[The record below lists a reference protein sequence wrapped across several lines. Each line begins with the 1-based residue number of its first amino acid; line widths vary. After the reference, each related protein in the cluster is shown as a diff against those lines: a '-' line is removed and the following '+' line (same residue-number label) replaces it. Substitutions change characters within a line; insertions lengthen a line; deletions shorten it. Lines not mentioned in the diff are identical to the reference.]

1 MYSRF
6 VCGTPVGLSA
16 EKVFVESDVTFGF
29 PSFHIVGLAD
39 TAIRES
45 KERVRSAV
53 SHSGFSF
60 PQERV
65 TVNLS
70 PADLR
75 KEGTHFDLPVAL
87 GILTSAGRLS
97 LSEAWRGE
105 DWACA
110 GELALDG
117 RLLGIRGLLPVLLG
131 LKETGIRR
139 FLLPAENLEEA
150 RAVPEILL
158 YPAEN
163 LQQAADHVSGKH
175 RIREVRSD
183 GEAYLKKMKEREVPG
198 FENPDYS
205 EVEGQ
210 ETAKRA
216 LQIAAAA
223 MHNILMTG
231 PPGSGKSML
240 ARRLPGI
247 LPPLSYD
254 EMIEITKIYSVSGLL
269 DPAKPLMTSRPF
281 RSPDTKITPAALA
294 GGGRRPVPGEISLA
308 HLGVLFLDEVPE
320 FSRTALETLRG
331 PMEEEKVSISRT
343 GGRYIFPAKFLTAA
357 AMNPCP
363 CGYASDPE
371 RECTC
376 SEYQIR
382 SYRARLSGPF
392 LDRIDLFVCVNPA
405 QRRGEREEKEE
416 VSSAQLREG
425 VMRAREIQNERFR
438 EEKIN
443 YNSQMTQ
450 RHLKKYCRLDVETE
464 FLLNQA
470 CESLRLSRRGCS
482 RILRVARTI
491 ADIEGADDIDFGHLA
506 EAVAYKEIKIR

>member
-1 MYSRF
+1 MYSKF
-6 VCGTPVGLSA
+6 ICGTLTGLAA
-16 EKVFVESDVTFGF
+16 EKVFVESDVAFGF

-39 TAIRES
+39 AAIKES

-53 SHSGFSF
+53 SNSGFSF

-75 KEGTHFDLPVAL
+75 KEGTLFDLPVAL
-87 GILTSAGRLS
+87 SILSSAGRIHPAG
-97 LSEAWRGE
+97 EWEKE

-117 RLLGIRGLLPVLLG
+117 RLVRIRGLLPVILG
-131 LKETGIRR
+131 LKGMGIRK
-139 FLLPAENLEEA
+139 FILPEGNLREA
-150 RAVPEILL
+150 QAVSDILL

-163 LQQAADHVSGKH
+163 LAQAAGLISGREK
-175 RIREVRSD
+175 IREVKGD
-183 GEAYLKKMKEREVPG
+183 GEAYLRRLRE
-198 FENPDYS
+198 EKRRDAESPDFS

-231 PPGSGKSML
+231 SPGSGKSML

-247 LPPLSYD
+247 LPPLTYG
-254 EMIEITKIYSVSGLL
+254 EMIEITKIYSASGLL
-269 DPAKPLMTSRPF
+269 DLEKPLVTMRPF
-281 RSPDTKITPAALA
+281 RCPDTKITAAALT

-308 HLGVLFLDEVPE
+308 HLGVLFLDEIPE
-320 FSRTALETLRG
+320 FSRSALETLRG
-331 PMEEEKVSISRT
+331 PMEEEQISISRT
-343 GGRYIFPAKFLTAA
+343 GGRYIFPAKFLTVA

-363 CGYASDPE
+363 CGYASDPA
-371 RECTC
+371 RECRC
-376 SEYQIR
+376 SEFQIR

-392 LDRIDLFVCVNPA
+392 LDRIDLFVRVNSPE
-405 QRRGEREEKEE
+405 RGEEYGKERRI
-416 VSSAQLREG
+416 SSAELREG
-425 VMRAREIQNERFR
+425 VSRAREAQDRRFR
-438 EEKIN
+438 DEKIH

-450 RHLKKYCRLDVETE
+450 HHLEKYCRLDDETE
-464 FLLNQA
+464 HLLKDA
-470 CESLRLSRRGCS
+470 CETLKLSRRACS

-491 ADIEGADDIDFGHLA
+491 ADLEGAEDIGYEHLA
-506 EAVAYKEIKIR
+506 EAVTYRKNRG